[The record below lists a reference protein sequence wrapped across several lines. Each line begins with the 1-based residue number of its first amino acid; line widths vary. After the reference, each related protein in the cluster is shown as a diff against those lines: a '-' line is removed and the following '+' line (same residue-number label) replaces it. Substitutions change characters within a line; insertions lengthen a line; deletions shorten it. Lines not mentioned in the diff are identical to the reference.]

1 MRGRLA
7 CRSVSACSWE
17 TPPRMRGRPSR
28 SSSGVVLDWKH
39 PRVCGEDCVMS
50 ALLSAETETP
60 PRMRGRHFKAYAR
73 GHRSGNTPAY
83 AGKTFGFA
91 GAPELQKKHPR
102 VCGEDSINSGFHR
115 IFRETPPRM
124 RGRRRFVKEKCFRKG
139 NTPAY
144 AGKTYEIWDELQ
156 KSEKHPRVCG
166 EDSMPYQSMKICS
179 ETPPRMRGRLYAL
192 YQLVMRNRNTPA
204 YAGKTRHCWCRTSA
218 SGKHPRVCGED
229 DDN

>member
-1 MRGRLA
+1 MYPH
-7 CRSVSACSWE
+7 C
-17 TPPRMRGRPSR
+17 PM
-28 SSSGVVLDWKH
+28 K
-39 PRVCGEDCVMS
+39 
-50 ALLSAETETP
+50 ETP